1 MDASSLTE
9 IQKTRFL
16 AMNFAHLQGLRVIPY
31 GLLLFLVSFWANAQ
45 RGPARNFLPPVLMGL
60 LCIGLYMLIDR
71 YYRRTFGQVVPSAQ
85 SRRADRALA
94 IIGGAAALA
103 AFLLDVRLSLPVSLV
118 GLVFAIAI
126 LGEYIR
132 FARYA
137 QRGYTLIT
145 PLFVLLTALVSVLP
159 ALGLHGWWQQ
169 IGVKAEMLGVCMAAS
184 AILVF
189 AGLFSHLNFT
199 RALPHEPR
207 YG

>member
-1 MDASSLTE
+1 MDASSLSE

-16 AMNFAHLQGLRVIPY
+16 AMNFARLQGLRVVPC
-31 GLLLFLVSFWANAQ
+31 GLLLFLVSLWANAQ
-45 RGPARNFLPPVLMGL
+45 RGPARNFLLPVLMGL

-71 YYRRTFGQVVPSAQ
+71 YYRRAFGHVVASAE
-85 SRRADRALA
+85 SRRADQVLS

-132 FARYA
+132 FVRYA
-137 QRGYTLIT
+137 QPWYTLIT
-145 PLFVLLTALVSVLP
+145 PLFVLLIALVSVLP

-169 IGVKAEMLGVCMAAS
+169 IGVKAEMLGVCMAVS
-184 AILVF
+184 AILMT
-189 AGLFSHLNFT
+189 AGLFSHLYFSH
-199 RALPHEPR
+199 ALPQEPR
-207 YG
+207 RD